1 MNAFLLGTGVLVGG
15 FFPFSTLNISSY
27 CLQTSMGF
35 VDLFGL
41 LLHMMS
47 YFSLDAF
54 KIFFL
59 SLDFGGFYYHLSQ
72 SESIYVF
79 PTGSSLSF
87 SDV

>member
-1 MNAFLLGTGVLVGG
+1 MVFDEHLD
-15 FFPFSTLNISSY
+15 
-27 CLQTSMGF
+27 

-72 SESIYVF
+72 SESICIY